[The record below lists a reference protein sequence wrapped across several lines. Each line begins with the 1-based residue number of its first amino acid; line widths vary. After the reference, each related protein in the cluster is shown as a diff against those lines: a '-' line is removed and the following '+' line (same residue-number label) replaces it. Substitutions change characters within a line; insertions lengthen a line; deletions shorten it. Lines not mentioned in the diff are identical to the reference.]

1 MAEGTTPRG
10 AVSALLRTTT
20 ASTTASDGG
29 VGDSLECLVSAVDE
43 LKRSMGMGEGVD
55 LTAIEQFIA
64 RLRQENE
71 EFRQYA
77 EQAILS
83 AQALKEER
91 DELAN
96 QLEQVKLEQT
106 MGAALA
112 ETQKLKDVADEFE
125 RDLYQQKLAEAE
137 ARVAEA
143 EALRERITELEDE
156 NAGLNQTL
164 KELRQT
170 TRQLQSLQSHE
181 VRRLQA
187 VEKDAAAGR
196 AGARAS
202 STGGPAVA
210 AAAEDAAVSSAAP
223 PSDGSYSPMAASTGS
238 APGSGQ
244 RSLSGSPRG
253 VAPSAAPAAPA
264 AEPSAAGV
272 AAVKLAVQLEDV
284 AGGADS
290 GLLAEAAVAL
300 RELAKRDAELAA
312 SQQEAARLRSEVD
325 ELNDTMFSKTF
336 KIGRAHV

>member
-77 EQAILS
+77 EQAILVRLGRRLWGRRVWRQLRGPGGTALMVLAAGCCNAWSVAWMRSVPVGVDCLPSRCLHLHPCRLPASPFTAPCNRSCLPHAACPLQS

-112 ETQKLKDVADEFE
+112 ETQV
-125 RDLYQQKLAEAE
+125 REAQHG
-137 ARVAEA
+137 VWV
-143 EALRERITELEDE
+143 L
-156 NAGLNQTL
+156 GLPP
-164 KELRQT
+164 
-170 TRQLQSLQSHE
+170 
-181 VRRLQA
+181 
-187 VEKDAAAGR
+187 
-196 AGARAS
+196 
-202 STGGPAVA
+202 STP
-210 AAAEDAAVSSAAP
+210 SSAVVH
-223 PSDGSYSPMAASTGS
+223 S
-238 APGSGQ
+238 
-244 RSLSGSPRG
+244 
-253 VAPSAAPAAPA
+253 
-264 AEPSAAGV
+264 
-272 AAVKLAVQLEDV
+272 
-284 AGGADS
+284 
-290 GLLAEAAVAL
+290 
-300 RELAKRDAELAA
+300 
-312 SQQEAARLRSEVD
+312 ARLCSCWW
-325 ELNDTMFSKTF
+325 MQ
-336 KIGRAHV
+336 